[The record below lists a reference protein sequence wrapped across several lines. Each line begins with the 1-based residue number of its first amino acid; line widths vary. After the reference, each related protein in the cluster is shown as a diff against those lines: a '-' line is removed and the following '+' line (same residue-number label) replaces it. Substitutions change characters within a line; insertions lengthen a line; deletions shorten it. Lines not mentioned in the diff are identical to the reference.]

1 MPPVL
6 ARKMNVARAAWGRIP
21 DVSGT
26 GHLMHI
32 TNFIVLLFLHLEF
45 FLTASVRCL
54 WVAACLDSR
63 GVFLKQTKGRK

>member
-1 MPPVL
+1 MPLVL
-6 ARKMNVARAAWGRIP
+6 ARKLNVARAAWDIP

-32 TNFIVLLFLHLEF
+32 KFIVLFFLHLEL
-45 FLTASVRCL
+45 FLMASVRCL
-54 WVAACLDSR
+54 WVAAYFNSR